1 MTETLDENMRA
12 RCLTVKA
19 NADKIYPY
27 TSDECS
33 KQMIKPSLA
42 EDTSKQ
48 LLCCHA
54 KQKDKGMSLKVQSA
68 FVSCDR
74 QQLPMS
80 NNKAS
85 SYLLTPLICL
95 KHKALF
101 AASKLIT
108 TGTVCLT

>member
-1 MTETLDENMRA
+1 
-12 RCLTVKA
+12 
-19 NADKIYPY
+19 
-27 TSDECS
+27 
-33 KQMIKPSLA
+33 MIKPSLA

-54 KQKDKGMSLKVQSA
+54 EQKHKGMSLKVQSA

-85 SYLLTPLICL
+85 SYLLTPLIHFKRKAFVCSL
-95 KHKALF
+95 KANNYRDSLLNQEEK
-101 AASKLIT
+101 
-108 TGTVCLT
+108 